1 MEYYT
6 AIQTKNANK
15 SQKMYAYLKKPEKKI
30 CFCFYELLKQATQC
44 IVEKSQ
50 NNVSAGRGGIGIE
63 GNNMKELSEVRIIC
77 KDLDY
82 MGI

>member
-1 MEYYT
+1 M
-6 AIQTKNANK
+6 
-15 SQKMYAYLKKPEKKI
+15 
-30 CFCFYELLKQATQC
+30 
-44 IVEKSQ
+44 EKSQ

-63 GNNMKELSEVRIIC
+63 GNNLKELSEVRIIC

>member
-30 CFCFYELLKQATQC
+30 CFCFYELLKQAILTHSIKNKISGFLREGKIENINC
-44 IVEKSQ
+44 K
-50 NNVSAGRGGIGIE
+50 GGILVILG
-63 GNNMKELSEVRIIC
+63 
-77 KDLDY
+77 
-82 MGI
+82 